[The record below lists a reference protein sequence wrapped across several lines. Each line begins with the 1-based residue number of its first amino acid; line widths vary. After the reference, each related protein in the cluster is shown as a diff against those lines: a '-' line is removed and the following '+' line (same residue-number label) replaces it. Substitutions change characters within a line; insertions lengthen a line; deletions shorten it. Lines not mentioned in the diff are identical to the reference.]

1 MSKEKQDP
9 DKNLKV
15 AYSYIDNSFDLLE
28 SVDDLRE
35 LEENEDQVLDVLN
48 NLKSSKKRIEEVE
61 KQDPDFETTTENSDG
76 EFIDIS
82 TDLLRNLLFYLEGSY
97 RLGLGEKKRAIRL
110 LNQCLS
116 LSYET
121 KLNDSE
127 IKARIYGKLSIAYR
141 WIGNKAKCI
150 EMIEKAKEVNTD
162 EALEIEI
169 EKELDEQKSNPAIF
183 FKIFAFQGSWVILLV
198 LVGMTLGG
206 IFTLSS
212 SPAGSII
219 LIPFFG
225 GLSYLYWWWNTR
237 GI

>member
-1 MSKEKQDP
+1 MAKEKQDP

-15 AYSYIDNSFDLLE
+15 AYSYIDDSFDLLD
-28 SVDDLRE
+28 SVNDLRE

-198 LVGMTLGG
+198 LVVMTLGG

-219 LIPFFG
+219 SIPFFG

-237 GI
+237 Y